1 MYVDIRCST
10 HCVTLCVYL
19 YIYIIHSH
27 NIIDDID
34 LITLIIVMT
43 LFVMFDTLLE
53 TVRFFILSSFSL
65 LC

>member
-10 HCVTLCVYL
+10 HCVTLCVY
-19 YIYIIHSH
+19 IYICMIHSH

-34 LITLIIVMT
+34 LITLVIVT